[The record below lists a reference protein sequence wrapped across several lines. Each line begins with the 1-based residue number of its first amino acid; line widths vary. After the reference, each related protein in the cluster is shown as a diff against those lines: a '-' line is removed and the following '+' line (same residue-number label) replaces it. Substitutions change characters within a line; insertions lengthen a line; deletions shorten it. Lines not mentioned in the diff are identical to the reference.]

1 MNRLV
6 ADYET
11 SRSGILQSGTLP
23 LIRNLSFT
31 VAEPNFVAILG
42 HNGCGKTT
50 LFKALTGQLPYQGD
64 IFLCRQSVRT
74 VRNPA
79 RSGLVATLEQ
89 KNTVGFPVRVMDLVV
104 MGRFRTK
111 RTFEPYHAGDYAAA
125 ATALEDLRMGHAG
138 EKDFRLL
145 SGGEQQLVW
154 LAQLMLQD
162 ARIYLLDE
170 PTQQLDVRN
179 KKRVFDWMQGW
190 VQQRKTVLCITHDIH
205 NLLGMEGCL
214 LNLSEAE
221 PALKPLTPASVGE
234 ALEILER

>member
-1 MNRLV
+1 M
-6 ADYET
+6 
-11 SRSGILQSGTLP
+11 QSGTIQSGTDYGTHP

-31 VAEPNFVAILG
+31 VAEPAFVAILG

-50 LFKALTGQLPYQGD
+50 LFKALTGQLSYQGD
-64 IFLCRQSVRT
+64 IFLCQQSVKT
-74 VRNPA
+74 IRNPA
-79 RSGLVATLEQ
+79 RSWLVATLEQ
-89 KNTVGFPVRVMDLVV
+89 KNAVGFPVRVLDLVV

-125 ATALEDLRMGHAG
+125 ATALEHLKMGHAS
-138 EKDFRLL
+138 EQDFRLL

-190 VQQRKTVLCITHDIH
+190 VRQRKTVLCITHDLH
-205 NLLGMEGCL
+205 YLPRMEGYL

-221 PALKPLTPASVGE
+221 PTLRPLTPTSVRE
-234 ALEILER
+234 ALERLER